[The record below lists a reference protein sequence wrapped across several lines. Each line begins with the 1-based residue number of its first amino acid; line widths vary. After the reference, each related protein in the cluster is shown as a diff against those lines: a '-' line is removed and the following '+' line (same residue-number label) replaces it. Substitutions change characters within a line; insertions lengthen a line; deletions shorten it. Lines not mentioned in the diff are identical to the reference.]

1 MQELI
6 LILMLFA
13 VEIKK
18 QKPGDGNKME
28 EDRDNVE
35 IGDIDTQSF
44 TFRELATATR
54 NFRQECLLGEGGF
67 GRVYRGTLA
76 STGQVIEDFNFRC
89 FI

>member
-6 LILMLFA
+6 LILMLFV

-28 EDRDNVE
+28 EERDVE
-35 IGDIDTQSF
+35 TRDIETQSF

-89 FI
+89 FT